1 MNSISPKRRAAEP
14 LSRIRCSNQ
23 SGFTLIEV
31 TIATI
36 VMAFVLITSIT
47 AMQQGFK
54 SLDTA
59 RNLTIA
65 GQIMQSELEKMRMY
79 PWTGTNGVSTLTT
92 SNNVTIDTVF
102 TTNQNIGNRFTMAR
116 DIVDI
121 VTGTSASMRSITMTV
136 TWRNYDG
143 RYLSRSYA
151 TFYGQNGLY
160 DYYYNSL

>member
-1 MNSISPKRRAAEP
+1 
-14 LSRIRCSNQ
+14 
-23 SGFTLIEV
+23 
-31 TIATI
+31 
-36 VMAFVLITSIT
+36 MAFVLITSIT

-102 TTNQNIGNRFTMAR
+102 TANQNIGNRFTMAR
-116 DIVDI
+116 DIVDL
-121 VTGTSASMRSITMTV
+121 VTGTSAAMRRITLTV

-143 RYLSRSYA
+143 RYLSRSYS